1 MSRRLVLALAI
12 AAGLAS
18 SPGQADILSP
28 HAAALDRWTPF
39 VAEAAQRFGIPPAW
53 IRAVIAAESGGRT
66 HRDGVPIRSPAGA
79 IGLMQ
84 LMPGT
89 FETMRVRH
97 GLGADPQHPRDN
109 ILAGTAYL
117 REHYDRFG
125 RVGVFAAYHAGP
137 GRYRAH
143 LSDGRPLPAETM
155 AYLVAV
161 ETLLG
166 AAAAPLFTPRN
177 AAEFLLAAP
186 DANRRLFVIRD
197 GLPVAPASHRLF
209 VPLSGNRR

>member
-12 AAGLAS
+12 AAGLAA
-18 SPGQADILSP
+18 PAGHADILSSR
-28 HAAALDRWTPF
+28 AAARDRWTPF
-39 VAEAAQRFGIPPAW
+39 VAEAAQRFDIPPAW

-89 FETMRVRH
+89 FETMRARH

-117 REHYDRFG
+117 RAQYDRFG
-125 RVGVFAAYHAGP
+125 RTGVFAAYHAGP

-143 LSDGRPLPAETM
+143 RSHGRPLPAETV

-161 ETLLG
+161 ETMLG
-166 AAAAPLFTPRN
+166 STIDPLFTPRN
-177 AAEFLLAAP
+177 GAGFPPAE
-186 DANRRLFVIRD
+186 DANRELFVIRH
-197 GLPVAPASHRLF
+197 GLPVVPASQRLF